1 MGTETAKALQ
11 ARRRESRARIDR
23 LIARADE
30 RSPIS
35 SVRRTRIVE
44 SARLARR
51 RLRAL
56 ATTQQ
61 AAAAIGVE
69 IGQALLR
76 VVDQGLSRNEAFE
89 LAGVSRHLGRRYVEL
104 ALCARVQGAA
114 HSSTAPDDEVGSSL
128 TERDLDLNG
137 SSPRHATEGRE
148 V

>member
-23 LIARADE
+23 LIALADE

-35 SVRRTRIVE
+35 SIRRTRIAE
-44 SARLARR
+44 SAGLARR

-61 AAAAIGVE
+61 AAAAIELE

-104 ALCARVQGAA
+104 VLRARDQGPA

-137 SSPRHATEGRE
+137 DSPRHATEGRE

>member
-1 MGTETAKALQ
+1 MGTETAKALR
-11 ARRRESRARIDR
+11 ARRRESKAHIDR

-30 RSPIS
+30 RNPIGL
-35 SVRRTRIVE
+35 VRRTRITE

-61 AAAAIGVE
+61 AASAIEVE

-76 VVDQGLSRNEAFE
+76 VVEQGLARNEAFE

-104 ALCARVQGAA
+104 ALRAQGKGAA

-128 TERDLDLNG
+128 AERG
-137 SSPRHATEGRE
+137 P
-148 V
+148 